1 MQTEKTSET
10 KDSVNTPNPNRSPP
24 PMPDNRS
31 PGDINVFWI
40 QTAHKY
46 TITFELICHC
56 LELCGLRKETVSM
69 NIEMTFLIGWIIC
82 NAELIENISSI
93 SGPNSI

>member
-1 MQTEKTSET
+1 MQTEKPFET
-10 KDSVNTPNPNRSPP
+10 KDSVNIQNPNRLPP

-31 PGDINVFWI
+31 PGDINVLWI

-56 LELCGLRKETVSM
+56 LELCGLRKEKVSM
-69 NIEMTFLIGWIIC
+69 NIEMIVQLG
-82 NAELIENISSI
+82 
-93 SGPNSI
+93 G